1 MHGSSRL
8 ILGHFFVVVVS
19 AVWICTSYISSFLVG
34 GGDSHGVIHPF
45 LLTWLA
51 TSLFTLYLPIM
62 QISNLMLGSKSK
74 NHPTSRR
81 QQANTDL
88 PMNAALWSM
97 PLWFLAQ
104 LAFNMSLA
112 RTSVTSN
119 TIISSTSS
127 LFTYFLA
134 MLFLKEPFSIIKLL
148 AIFATIAG
156 TALVTLS
163 DAEVDPG
170 AKANQSVLGDM
181 LVVLSAAFYGAYTVL
196 MRVKMGS
203 GEESER
209 LVPYFFGYVG
219 LFCTI
224 FLAPV
229 VVLFLSTGQM
239 SLATVSGSTWLVILL
254 EGLLDYVLSDY
265 LWARA
270 VIILGPTVATIGMS
284 IQIPMAA
291 ALDFILGRAKW
302 LGSTKT
308 LLMTIG
314 GTTLILAGFCVI
326 NLPAT
331 MIEKKDKKRMANE
344 EGGHLRAEGSEREH
358 EALLGGLEGGSEAGE
373 VELSTS
379 QTPSEIE

>member
-1 MHGSSRL
+1 MS
-8 ILGHFFVVVVS
+8 
-19 AVWICTSYISSFLVG
+19 
-34 GGDSHGVIHPF
+34 
-45 LLTWLA
+45 
-51 TSLFTLYLPIM
+51 
-62 QISNLMLGSKSK
+62 
-74 NHPTSRR
+74 
-81 QQANTDL
+81 
-88 PMNAALWSM
+88 AALWSM

-134 MLFLKEPFSIIKLL
+134 MLFLNEPFSIVKLI
-148 AIFATIAG
+148 AIFMTISG

-163 DAEVDPG
+163 DAQVDPG
-170 AKANQSVLGDM
+170 AAAGANRSVLGDL

-203 GEESER
+203 GEESEH

-219 LFCTI
+219 LFSTV

-229 VVLFLSTGQM
+229 VVLLLSTGQM
-239 SLATVSGSTWLVILL
+239 SISNVSRSTWLVILL

-270 VIILGPTVATIGMS
+270 VMILGPTIATLGMS
-284 IQIPMAA
+284 IQIPLAA
-291 ALDFILGRAKW
+291 AVDFVLGQAKW
-302 LGSTKT
+302 LASTKT
-308 LLMTIG
+308 LLMTLG
-314 GTTLILAGFCVI
+314 GTSLILAGFCII
-326 NLPAT
+326 NLP
-331 MIEKKDKKRMANE
+331 ESSFQKKDKRRDLTGE
-344 EGGHLRAEGSEREH
+344 DSRSRIDGSEREQ
-358 EALLGGLEGGSEAGE
+358 EALLGGLEGGSDAGE
-373 VELSTS
+373 VQLSTS